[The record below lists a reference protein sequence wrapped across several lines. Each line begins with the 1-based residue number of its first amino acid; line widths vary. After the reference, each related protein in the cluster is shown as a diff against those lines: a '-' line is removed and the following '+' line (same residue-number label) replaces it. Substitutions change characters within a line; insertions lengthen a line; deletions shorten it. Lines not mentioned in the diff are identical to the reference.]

1 MKVFDSEKTYTVP
14 MIPVRGIVVM
24 PNSII
29 NLQIER
35 NISKNA
41 IKAAAVAD
49 NVLFLAS
56 QRSIHTDSPDKDDI
70 FETGV
75 LCEVSH
81 SLRMPD
87 GTMRLLANGICRAKL
102 VQLYQGTFYSV
113 DVRPLDEIPIKEK
126 NFEAYRS
133 LLRHTLRDYMDDTG
147 NVGPDTLYAIDEI
160 KDQKKLIDT
169 VINTFVKDFDA
180 RQEMLEILDV
190 EERYKALI
198 RHISRERDIAV
209 LENELSR
216 DTRIRLDKMQRDAYI
231 REQIHILQES
241 LGETDENDSEID
253 GFRDFIDKM
262 PVEDDIK
269 EKLMKEADRM
279 ERMNPQSPDY
289 NVLLNYF
296 EWITALPYGIYTEDT
311 VDLKRA
317 RKVLDDSHF
326 GMEKVKDRILEY
338 LSVFELTGRIQG
350 NILCFVGPPGVG
362 KTSIARAIAE
372 ALGRKFVRM
381 SLGGLKDE
389 SEIRGHRRTYIG
401 AVPGRIVSNIRRA
414 GTMNPVFL
422 LDEID
427 KMASDYRGDP
437 TSAMLEV
444 LDESVNSTFQDNYLD
459 IDFDLSQ
466 VMFICTANNAE
477 DIPAPLYDRLEI
489 IELESYTPYEKKQ
502 IAIKHLIPKEL
513 EKNGLTKKMLKI
525 NPSVISEIISEYTLE
540 SGVRS
545 LEREIGI
552 ICRKAAREYVETGE
566 TVKVGVKDLTKYLG
580 KQKYFE
586 ADLPSSPKV
595 GVAIGLAWTA
605 AGGTT
610 LPIEV
615 SSLEGSGNIELTG
628 QLGDVMKESAKTAF
642 SYVRSVADKYGLS
655 TDFYKTRDLHIHA
668 PEGAVP
674 KDGPSAGVTMALAIL
689 SALTGRKIRRDIA
702 MTGEITLI
710 GRVLAIGGLREKAFA
725 AYRAKIHEIIIPKD
739 NERDI
744 DDIPEEIRQ
753 KLVFHPVS
761 DASEVIK
768 LGLMEK

>member
-56 QRSIHTDSPDKDDI
+56 QKSIHTDSPDKDDI

-113 DVRPLDEIPIKEK
+113 DVRPLDEIPIKEE

-147 NVGPDTLYAIDEI
+147 NVGPDALYAIDEI

-262 PVEDDIK
+262 PV
-269 EKLMKEADRM
+269 
-279 ERMNPQSPDY
+279 
-289 NVLLNYF
+289 
-296 EWITALPYGIYTEDT
+296 
-311 VDLKRA
+311 
-317 RKVLDDSHF
+317 
-326 GMEKVKDRILEY
+326 
-338 LSVFELTGRIQG
+338 
-350 NILCFVGPPGVG
+350 
-362 KTSIARAIAE
+362 
-372 ALGRKFVRM
+372 
-381 SLGGLKDE
+381 
-389 SEIRGHRRTYIG
+389 
-401 AVPGRIVSNIRRA
+401 
-414 GTMNPVFL
+414 
-422 LDEID
+422 
-427 KMASDYRGDP
+427 
-437 TSAMLEV
+437 
-444 LDESVNSTFQDNYLD
+444 
-459 IDFDLSQ
+459 
-466 VMFICTANNAE
+466 
-477 DIPAPLYDRLEI
+477 
-489 IELESYTPYEKKQ
+489 
-502 IAIKHLIPKEL
+502 
-513 EKNGLTKKMLKI
+513 
-525 NPSVISEIISEYTLE
+525 
-540 SGVRS
+540 
-545 LEREIGI
+545 
-552 ICRKAAREYVETGE
+552 
-566 TVKVGVKDLTKYLG
+566 
-580 KQKYFE
+580 
-586 ADLPSSPKV
+586 
-595 GVAIGLAWTA
+595 
-605 AGGTT
+605 
-610 LPIEV
+610 
-615 SSLEGSGNIELTG
+615 
-628 QLGDVMKESAKTAF
+628 
-642 SYVRSVADKYGLS
+642 
-655 TDFYKTRDLHIHA
+655 
-668 PEGAVP
+668 
-674 KDGPSAGVTMALAIL
+674 
-689 SALTGRKIRRDIA
+689 
-702 MTGEITLI
+702 
-710 GRVLAIGGLREKAFA
+710 
-725 AYRAKIHEIIIPKD
+725 
-739 NERDI
+739 
-744 DDIPEEIRQ
+744 
-753 KLVFHPVS
+753 
-761 DASEVIK
+761 
-768 LGLMEK
+768 

>member
-1 MKVFDSEKTYTVP
+1 MKAFDSEKTYTVP

-147 NVGPDTLYAIDEI
+147 NVGPDALYAIDEI

-180 RQEMLEILDV
+180 RQELLEILDV

>member
-147 NVGPDTLYAIDEI
+147 NVGPDALYAIDEI

-566 TVKVGVKDLTKYLG
+566 MVKVGVKDLTKYLG

-655 TDFYKTRDLHIHA
+655 NDFYKTRDLHIHA

>member
-56 QRSIHTDSPDKDDI
+56 QKSIHTDSPDKDDI

-113 DVRPLDEIPIKEK
+113 DVRPLDEIPIKEE

-147 NVGPDTLYAIDEI
+147 NVGPDALYAIDEI

>member
-1 MKVFDSEKTYTVP
+1 MKAFDSEKTYTVP

-147 NVGPDTLYAIDEI
+147 NVGPDALYAIDEI

>member
-113 DVRPLDEIPIKEK
+113 DVRPLDEIPIKEE

-147 NVGPDTLYAIDEI
+147 NVGPDALYAIDEI

-566 TVKVGVKDLTKYLG
+566 MVKVGVKDLTKYLG

>member
-56 QRSIHTDSPDKDDI
+56 QKSIHTDSPDKDDI

-113 DVRPLDEIPIKEK
+113 DVRPLDEIPIKEE

-147 NVGPDTLYAIDEI
+147 NVGPDALYAIDEI

-566 TVKVGVKDLTKYLG
+566 MVKVGVKDLTKYLG

>member
-147 NVGPDTLYAIDEI
+147 NVGPDALYAIDEI

>member
-29 NLQIER
+29 NLQIAR

-56 QRSIHTDSPDKDDI
+56 QKSIHTDSPDKDDI

-113 DVRPLDEIPIKEK
+113 DVRPLDEIPIKEE

-147 NVGPDTLYAIDEI
+147 NVGPDALYAIDEI

>member
-56 QRSIHTDSPDKDDI
+56 QKSIHTDSPDKDDI

-113 DVRPLDEIPIKEK
+113 DVRPLDEIPIKEE

-147 NVGPDTLYAIDEI
+147 NVGPDALYAIDEI

-566 TVKVGVKDLTKYLG
+566 MVKVGVKDLTKYLG

-655 TDFYKTRDLHIHA
+655 NDFYKTRDLHIHA

>member
-56 QRSIHTDSPDKDDI
+56 QKSIHTDSPDKDDI

-113 DVRPLDEIPIKEK
+113 DVRPLDEIPIKEE

-147 NVGPDTLYAIDEI
+147 NVGPDALYAIDEI

-317 RKVLDDSHF
+317 RKVLDDSHY
-326 GMEKVKDRILEY
+326 GMEKVKDRIHEY

-566 TVKVGVKDLTKYLG
+566 MVKVGVKDLTKYLG

>member
-56 QRSIHTDSPDKDDI
+56 QKSIHTDSPDKDDI

-113 DVRPLDEIPIKEK
+113 DVRPLDEIPIKEE

-147 NVGPDTLYAIDEI
+147 NVGPDALYAIDEI

-317 RKVLDDSHF
+317 RKVLDDSHY

-566 TVKVGVKDLTKYLG
+566 MVKVGVKDLTKYLG

>member
-1 MKVFDSEKTYTVP
+1 
-14 MIPVRGIVVM
+14 
-24 PNSII
+24 
-29 NLQIER
+29 
-35 NISKNA
+35 
-41 IKAAAVAD
+41 
-49 NVLFLAS
+49 
-56 QRSIHTDSPDKDDI
+56 
-70 FETGV
+70 
-75 LCEVSH
+75 
-81 SLRMPD
+81 
-87 GTMRLLANGICRAKL
+87 
-102 VQLYQGTFYSV
+102 
-113 DVRPLDEIPIKEK
+113 
-126 NFEAYRS
+126 
-133 LLRHTLRDYMDDTG
+133 
-147 NVGPDTLYAIDEI
+147 
-160 KDQKKLIDT
+160 
-169 VINTFVKDFDA
+169 
-180 RQEMLEILDV
+180 
-190 EERYKALI
+190 
-198 RHISRERDIAV
+198 
-209 LENELSR
+209 
-216 DTRIRLDKMQRDAYI
+216 
-231 REQIHILQES
+231 
-241 LGETDENDSEID
+241 
-253 GFRDFIDKM
+253 
-262 PVEDDIK
+262 
-269 EKLMKEADRM
+269 
-279 ERMNPQSPDY
+279 
-289 NVLLNYF
+289 
-296 EWITALPYGIYTEDT
+296 
-311 VDLKRA
+311 
-317 RKVLDDSHF
+317 
-326 GMEKVKDRILEY
+326 
-338 LSVFELTGRIQG
+338 
-350 NILCFVGPPGVG
+350 
-362 KTSIARAIAE
+362 
-372 ALGRKFVRM
+372 
-381 SLGGLKDE
+381 
-389 SEIRGHRRTYIG
+389 
-401 AVPGRIVSNIRRA
+401 
-414 GTMNPVFL
+414 
-422 LDEID
+422 
-427 KMASDYRGDP
+427 
-437 TSAMLEV
+437 MLEV

-566 TVKVGVKDLTKYLG
+566 MVKVGVKDLTKYLG

-605 AGGTT
+605 AGGAT

-674 KDGPSAGVTMALAIL
+674 KDGPSAGITMALAIL
-689 SALTGRKIRRDIA
+689 SALTGRKLRRDIA

>member
-56 QRSIHTDSPDKDDI
+56 QKSIHTDSPDKDDI

-113 DVRPLDEIPIKEK
+113 DVRPLDEIPIKEES
-126 NFEAYRS
+126 FEAYRS

-147 NVGPDTLYAIDEI
+147 NVGPDALYAIDEI

-566 TVKVGVKDLTKYLG
+566 MVKVGVKDLTKYLG

>member
-147 NVGPDTLYAIDEI
+147 NVGPDALYAIDEI

-566 TVKVGVKDLTKYLG
+566 MVKVGVKDLTKYLG

-605 AGGTT
+605 AGGAT

-655 TDFYKTRDLHIHA
+655 NDFYKTRDLHIHA

>member
-147 NVGPDTLYAIDEI
+147 NVGPDALYAIDEI

-566 TVKVGVKDLTKYLG
+566 MVKVGVKDLTKYLG

>member
-56 QRSIHTDSPDKDDI
+56 QKSIHTDSPDKDDI

-113 DVRPLDEIPIKEK
+113 DVRPLDEIPIKEE

-147 NVGPDTLYAIDEI
+147 NVGPDALYAIDEI

-489 IELESYTPYEKKQ
+489 IELDSYTPYEKKQ

-566 TVKVGVKDLTKYLG
+566 MVKVGVKDLTKYLG